1 MKRTLY
7 ARACRTHRDRTK
19 YHRPSMA
26 QLELLDESPQAIPPR
41 CHCCE
46 SRDEVIMGSGSDRWL
61 CLDCGIQVKED

>member
-19 YHRPSMA
+19 YHRKA
-26 QLELLDESPQAIPPR
+26 LDQAALVNDAHEELPPR